1 MYVQA
6 HEFDYEIGMSVV
18 PDIKKQ
24 IQEYATTIL
33 EDLCKNKNIDKTKI
47 PDITIDNMFNR
58 NTKKLSISDNIAQLN
73 YLINNIDEVFDRIT
87 ELDPLYLVDAHYK
100 QFSIDIDCDSRFP
113 DKFHAVICDGVDPMV
128 YYEITIQWIDTSTVK
143 EN

>member
-128 YYEITIQWIDTSTVK
+128 YYEITIPWIDTSTVK

>member
-6 HEFDYEIGMSVV
+6 HEFDYEIGISVV

-33 EDLCKNKNIDKTKI
+33 EDLCEKENIDKTKI
-47 PDITIDNMFNR
+47 PNITIDNMFNR
-58 NTKKLSISDNIAQLN
+58 EVRSLSISDNIAQLN
-73 YLINNIDEVFDRIT
+73 YLINNIDEVFGRIT
-87 ELDPLYLVDAHYK
+87 ELDPLFLVDARYK
-100 QFSIDIDCDSRFP
+100 QFSIDIDLDSRFL
-113 DKFHAVICDGVDPMV
+113 DKFRAIIGNCVNPRIC
-128 YYEITIQWIDTSTVK
+128 YEVTIQWIDTSTAK

>member
-6 HEFDYEIGMSVV
+6 HEFDYEIGMAVV

-33 EDLCKNKNIDKTKI
+33 EDLCEKENIDKTKI
-47 PDITIDNMFNR
+47 PNITIDNMFDR
-58 NTKKLSISDNIAQLN
+58 NTRKLSISDNIAQLN
-73 YLINNIDEVFDRIT
+73 YLINNIDEVFGRIT
-87 ELDPLYLVDAHYK
+87 ELDPLFLVDADYK
-100 QFSIDIDCDSRFP
+100 QFSIDIKPDSQFP
-113 DKFHAVICDGVDPMV
+113 NKFHAVICDGVDPMV

>member
-6 HEFDYEIGMSVV
+6 HEFDCEIGMSVV

-24 IQEYATTIL
+24 IQEYATIIL
-33 EDLCKNKNIDKTKI
+33 EDLCEKENIDKTKI
-47 PDITIDNMFNR
+47 PDITIDNMFDR
-58 NTKKLSISDNIAQLN
+58 NTRLLSISDNVAQLN
-73 YLINNIDEVFDRIT
+73 YLINNIDEVFNHIT
-87 ELDPLYLVDAHYK
+87 ELNPLFLVDGDYK
-100 QFSIDIDCDSRFP
+100 QYSIDIKPDSRFP

>member
-6 HEFDYEIGMSVV
+6 HEFDCEIGMTLVS
-18 PDIKKQ
+18 DIKKQ

-33 EDLCKNKNIDKTKI
+33 EDLCKKENIDKTKI
-47 PDITIDNMFNR
+47 PDITTDNMFDR
-58 NTKKLSISDNIAQLN
+58 NTRTLSISDNIAQLN

-87 ELDPLYLVDAHYK
+87 ELDPLYLVDADYK
-100 QFSIDIDCDSRFP
+100 QFTVDIDRDSRFP
-113 DKFHAVICDGVDPMV
+113 DKFRAVIDNCVDPRV
-128 YYEITIQWIDTSTVK
+128 CYEVTIQWVDTSTVK